1 MKSDTMECIRR
12 TKKRI
17 HPRYDIWANNI
28 NAIYQASSEDP
39 LEMIINSFVFGY
51 AQGFRAAK
59 NKRR

>member
-1 MKSDTMECIRR
+1 MKGNTMECIRR

-17 HPRYDIWANNI
+17 QPRYDIWANNI

-39 LEMIINSFVFGY
+39 VEMITNSFVFGY
-51 AQGFRAAK
+51 AHGFRAAK